1 MEVAIVIGCGGG
13 GGGGALLL
21 RIATASVARTAIAS
35 RNDIAII
42 VL

>member
-1 MEVAIVIGCGGG
+1 MEVAIVIGCGG